1 MAEQISVTK
10 SEYILMELSEVLR
23 GAQKELQAAMVS
35 PDIQE
40 MGEAM
45 RLMVIVKL
53 LTTVIQAIGSMG

>member
-10 SEYILMELSEVLR
+10 SEYILMELGEVLCQ
-23 GAQKELQAAMVS
+23 AQDELQAAMVS

-53 LTTVIQAIGSMG
+53 LSTVIQAIGSMG